1 MTIIDGCI
9 ALFIFACSIF
19 VMTCNPDGVSLRN
32 MEKVATT
39 ALIVIAM
46 LITAAFTYLA
56 FI

>member
-9 ALFIFACSIF
+9 ALFIFACAIF
-19 VMTCNPDGVSLRN
+19 VMTSNPDGVSLRN
-32 MEKVATT
+32 MEKVATA